1 MADLNILTE
10 SGMDLSG
17 LPADELSALGQLD
30 DSELHAL
37 AAIRAKLNSSGEVEG
52 FISHVKADG
61 NFVW

>member
-1 MADLNILTE
+1 MANLSILTD

-17 LPADELSALGQLD
+17 LPPEEIAALEKLD
-30 DSELHAL
+30 DSELQAL
-37 AAIRAKLNSSGEVEG
+37 AAIRAKLNSGDEVEG